1 MWSALSGSRFSVRP
15 WSECPNEE
23 LEMSHSLIGADCC
36 TCCKIV
42 AVALAGSIGMLML
55 SMSLVISIAAW
66 RAEAEAPTSLT
77 LANEPGFEAGKAT
90 ISATLGAPVIR

>member
-1 MWSALSGSRFSVRP
+1 
-15 WSECPNEE
+15 
-23 LEMSHSLIGADCC
+23 
-36 TCCKIV
+36 
-42 AVALAGSIGMLML
+42 
-55 SMSLVISIAAW
+55 MSLVISIAAW